1 MIQNGIGRVINSA
14 FSFFILSVRGGPVR
28 YHYEKP
34 AIYLSMYGTTY
45 LCSHPVYDRCTLFE
59 INGKGIAVIQQR
71 FDSETKKKDLVER
84 D

>member
-1 MIQNGIGRVINSA
+1 M
-14 FSFFILSVRGGPVR
+14 R